1 MTLTLTVQEVADEL
15 RVHRNTVYDWIAAR
29 RIKAINI
36 AAPGTRPLMRIRRT
50 DLEAFLKSSSGRAA

>member
-15 RVHRNTVYDWIAAR
+15 RVHRNTVYDWIAAG

-36 AAPGTRPLMRIRRT
+36 AEKGTRPLMRIRREE
-50 DLEAFLKSSSGRAA
+50 LEKFLKTSAGRAA